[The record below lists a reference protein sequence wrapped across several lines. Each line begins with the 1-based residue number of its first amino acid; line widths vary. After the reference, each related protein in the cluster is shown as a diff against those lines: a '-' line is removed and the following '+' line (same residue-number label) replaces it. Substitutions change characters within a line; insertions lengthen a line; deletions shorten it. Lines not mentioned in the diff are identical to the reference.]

1 MSFKLKT
8 ILLILSVSLIP
19 YALIMFFVGNA
30 LKDEYAKRTLIEMQ
44 TQLQLS
50 VNRMEQYLNRL
61 QEDMEFMSSMDVMN
75 DIYSNDLDKRI
86 SNLFEEKKKAL
97 HLEGEFYLL
106 NEGQTIVAS
115 SDMNSLGVQSDKKA
129 FMSQDVFST
138 FTAKKIGTLILDFS
152 LKNLT
157 YFFSNAPSRN
167 YYIIAHEKE
176 ILYRQSEFENPL
188 EVQVTLQS
196 YPYLKI
202 VLQEDKAVMQGLL
215 VEYEQWFFLTLII
228 GALLISLIA
237 LYFANRLIKPVIEL
251 SLAADEVTKNQ
262 NYEYQVK
269 VSANDEIGR
278 LSHSFNMM
286 IKSMSDALEAL
297 KLESENRIKLTQEKS
312 KNEMLQELS
321 KNLSK
326 YLSPQV
332 YQSIFS
338 GEQSVTLSSKR
349 KKLTV
354 FFSDIVDFTDTTD
367 TMESEDLSALLN
379 DYLNEM
385 TLIALKHGAT
395 IDKYIGDSIMLF
407 FGDPKSSGIQ
417 EDAVACVEMAIEMQE
432 YMHILHEKWKAIG
445 ITKPFKVRMGIHT
458 GYCTVGNFGS
468 DDRLEYTIIGST
480 VNLASRI
487 ESASAPGEIYISE
500 ETQLLV
506 QHKFETLEKTQIT
519 PKGFMRSI
527 KLFSVRSQKEE
538 SSKVLFNEEGISLAY
553 EPNLAS
559 KDGKKALKE
568 KIKTILDSLE

>member
-19 YALIMFFVGNA
+19 YAIVMFYVGNA
-30 LKDEYAKRTLIEMQ
+30 LKDEYTKRTLIEMQ

-115 SDMNSLGVQSDKKA
+115 SDMNSLSVQSDKKA

-152 LKNLT
+152 LQNLT

-167 YYIIAHEKE
+167 YYIIVHDKE

-188 EVQVTLQS
+188 EVHVSLQE
-196 YPYLKI
+196 YPYLTI
-202 VLQEDKAVMQGLL
+202 VLQEDRAVMQGLL
-215 VEYEQWFFLTLII
+215 VAYEKWFFLTLII

-251 SLAADEVTKNQ
+251 SLAADEVTKHQ
-262 NYEYQVK
+262 NYNYQVK
-269 VSANDEIGR
+269 VSSNDEIGR

-286 IKSMSDALEAL
+286 IKSMSDALEEL
-297 KLESENRIKLTQEKS
+297 KIESENRVKLTQEKS

-379 DYLNEM
+379 DYLNQM

-395 IDKYIGDSIMLF
+395 IDKYIGDAMMLF
-407 FGDPKSSGIQ
+407 FGDPKSKGIQ

-432 YMHILHEKWKAIG
+432 YMRVLHEKWQSIG

-468 DDRLEYTIIGST
+468 DERLEYTIIGST

-506 QHKFETLEKTQIT
+506 QYKFQTLEKTEIT

-527 KLFSVRSQKEE
+527 KLFSVSKPKKTSQK
-538 SSKVLFNEEGISLAY
+538 VLLQEEGVSLVY
-553 EPNLAS
+553 EPNLTS

-568 KIKTILDSLE
+568 KIQTILDSLD